1 MMITFEFKPPTET
14 KRGILTGLGQSIAY
28 LSNSNLSYLIIP
40 EMLEDFRIADYMT
53 DLFSKQIKDNLP
65 VGLIKYDN
73 NNPTNVSLIKNV
85 QTTSNTIECSSRNT
99 SRFWAKHQDL
109 PLPLFHLMLHC
120 YYLKKTGVIT
130 GDAFAYCWS
139 HYMAPDTILET
150 MKPALVV
157 DLSGNPI
164 KTLSGSKNIS
174 FFEKKINTYKKCEDS
189 SKRVELRES
198 LIKDLNTN
206 YVGDNYYNS
215 IRKNFVTF
223 SKHIGVIDSNGNM
236 TDLGFKLYH
245 LGLVNGANS
254 KLFIEYFTQCILIQ
268 GHHLDLI
275 FDLDNLRNIHGGEC
289 PMSELR
295 RTMEAEYEERGMI
308 KRNRKRQVGET
319 TRVEFLKYE
328 FILWNAINLFN
339 EGGYFNW
346 KKIIEICSL
355 PEL

>member
-1 MMITFEFKPPTET
+1 MSANHHLQAKLATDSILSKFKTSEWDCVNNIGTGLYRVGCDSSFPSPDAAFFEDSAKMMITFEFKPPTET

-174 FFEKKINTYKKCEDS
+174 FFEKKINTYKKCEDRIYFANKM
-189 SKRVELRES
+189 SKKK
-198 LIKDLNTN
+198 IKTTPL
-206 YVGDNYYNS
+206 
-215 IRKNFVTF
+215 K
-223 SKHIGVIDSNGNM
+223 
-236 TDLGFKLYH
+236 
-245 LGLVNGANS
+245 
-254 KLFIEYFTQCILIQ
+254 Q
-268 GHHLDLI
+268 
-275 FDLDNLRNIHGGEC
+275 
-289 PMSELR
+289 
-295 RTMEAEYEERGMI
+295 I
-308 KRNRKRQVGET
+308 KRYNLVCQRVASSEKQVNNKINEKEMRKTV
-319 TRVEFLKYE
+319 VI
-328 FILWNAINLFN
+328 ILPIFTPRNCEN
-339 EGGYFNW
+339 EKLQTFY
-346 KKIIEICSL
+346 
-355 PEL
+355 